1 MPNFQFL
8 FLHLLILH
16 LCHGSDKVPH
26 RRSRQTIED
35 DSLEN
40 KIVGTWGSWGTWSSC
55 SQTCGLGVIE
65 RSRTC
70 LSPYQQVPWV
80 ARSEP
85 NPHNIQPHSETPF
98 RDERGNIFSM
108 GPARSSYPLHVEREI
123 AAPFVEPYIQRNPPP
138 SRHNQ
143 FNRNVREETFAGGSQ
158 SSYSRRDQPPYH
170 RSTSNRGRTAP
181 QPPGTL
187 WQPSPLDM
195 PPRQDALRA
204 SETISIHRKPH
215 QDVPFNRRNNSR
227 VDDSSQP
234 WPFFPDSIPLL
245 KPDSWEETN
254 PGPALPPLF
263 PTKESRFS
271 RRSRVRNVIKP
282 GRYGYGKVPFALPLL
297 TEKDESQ
304 RFKRHHKLMN
314 VGTTASPRKER
325 KKDLPATQKPLDDL
339 GEPSSEAPGQANDF
353 FDASSKKGTP
363 SSRKPKRSSQPDQP
377 SEKANSSA
385 QMVLSG
391 FQHKH
396 LEGES
401 SEHGSLVG
409 GEADSASMVGRQAF
423 NHSRIDI
430 NLRDA
435 LRDMRTERDDDEP
448 LHPHE
453 NGNHSTLYGS
463 RSRTSGASEKLEKMI
478 PSTHAPLL
486 TSTSKPTPLRLV
498 LQNTVIRKRV
508 NSHHV
513 ISGKKSH
520 DEKVAQPHRQGRTPL
535 QNSDV
540 TSDEVVENVQNG
552 HKSDSSRRSR
562 TRSQRQSPYR
572 HSIDGSRTHPSI
584 FRDHPSRPLQGD
596 PWASLGRNPT
606 LTFERGQDPRQG
618 HHHNSEVPLSLYNPG
633 TEEFHCAGPKKQFKS
648 CTQEP
653 CPVGQ
658 LDARTLQCSTFNNQ
672 EFMGRLY
679 QWEAFTEVSGNQ
691 RCALN
696 CRPIGYR
703 FYVRHTEKV
712 QDGTP
717 CEAGSLDVCVDGQC
731 LSPGCDGVL
740 GSNSTLDTCGVCGG
754 NGSTCKFITGT
765 FKDTNIP
772 IGYHKILEIP
782 KGATQISV
790 RELTWSPNYLALR
803 NRSGKSIINGNWAVD
818 PPGKYEAGS
827 TVFTYTQP
835 GREEQE
841 GESFT
846 APGPT
851 SEALHVYMIFQQDN
865 PGVSFQYFISAPH
878 DSDNPSHVPHVPQQ
892 EYGSLRLMPSSD
904 SLPQTNVR
912 NHPVE
917 ERHRVPPPQVR
928 PPPPPPPRPAGTL
941 QRNIRIPPLSA
952 PPVHYWP
959 EQPQYF
965 WRRVGS
971 TPCSITCGKGFW
983 YPIYQCVSR
992 SSLDEVDEEECDS
1005 STKPFPQEEACN
1017 TQPCPAFW
1025 DMGDWSVCSRTCGNG
1040 IQHRQVLCRQMYANR
1055 TTMVH
1060 PQRCGHLVKPNVT
1073 QTCQLRICSHWEI
1086 QSNWTTCSVMCGLG
1100 QRTRYVRCVSNQGDV
1115 VGEGE
1120 CSNRLRPRTNEVC
1133 DMGPCV
1139 RSWFHNEWSSTCSS
1153 ECGPGIQRRSVFCL
1167 SSSPMDES
1175 QDGCPGN
1182 KPSDMRVCNSGPCER
1197 TIKWYTGPWSE
1208 CSTDCDEGSQRR
1220 DVICVTKMGSD
1231 FNVTD
1236 ASECAHLE
1244 KPPSLQSCNAGPC
1257 GSRWFT
1263 TPWSTCS
1270 QSCEGGVQVR
1280 EVRCLAPDKT
1290 YSQQC
1295 DLDSKPEEKKACN
1308 PQPCSSV
1315 LDDNCRDRYHNCAVV
1330 VQARLCVYAYYK
1342 QACCSSCAHS
1352 LQRRTSE
1359 SR

>member
-1 MPNFQFL
+1 MSSLKSL
-8 FLHLLILH
+8 FIHLLILH
-16 LCHGSDKVPH
+16 LCHGTEKVSH
-26 RRSRQTIED
+26 RRSRQTLED
-35 DSLEN
+35 DLVEN
-40 KIVGTWGSWGTWSSC
+40 KLAGTWGSWGTWSSC
-55 SQTCGLGVIE
+55 SQTCGQGVIE

-80 ARSEP
+80 SRPEP
-85 NPHNIQPHSETPF
+85 NPHSIQPHQEPSF
-98 RDERGNIFSM
+98 RDERDNIYSM
-108 GPARSSYPLHVEREI
+108 GPARPSYPLHREREI
-123 AAPFVEPYIQRNPPP
+123 AAPFMESYLPRNPPP

-143 FNRNVREETFAGGSQ
+143 FNRNAREETFAGGSQ
-158 SSYSRRDQPPYH
+158 QSFPRRDQPPYH
-170 RSTSNRGRTAP
+170 RQASNRGRTVP
-181 QPPGTL
+181 QPSETL
-187 WQPSPLDM
+187 WQPSPLDV
-195 PPRQDALRA
+195 PLRQDALRA
-204 SETISIHRKPH
+204 SDTITIHRKPQ
-215 QDVPFNRRNNSR
+215 QDVPYSRRNNSR

-245 KPDSWEETN
+245 KPDSWEDTN
-254 PGPALPPLF
+254 PGRALPPLS

-282 GRYGYGKVPFALPLL
+282 GRYGYGKVPFALPLH

-304 RFKRHHKLMN
+304 RFKRHHKLVN

-325 KKDLPATQKPLDDL
+325 KKGLTATPKPLDSL
-339 GEPSSEAPGQANDF
+339 GEHGSQSPVQAVDF
-353 FDASSKKGTP
+353 LDVSSKK
-363 SSRKPKRSSQPDQP
+363 SSLSSKKSKRSSQPHQP
-377 SEKANSSA
+377 SWPEKHGNSSA
-385 QMVLSG
+385 LNG
-391 FQHKH
+391 FQHRQ

-401 SEHGSLVG
+401 SEQESVAG
-409 GEADSASMVGRQAF
+409 GDGGRQSFNHQRPDINLQDALWDPGTEREDDDPLYASENGNSATLEQKISSTQLPPLTKTPKPVQSKVDGQRMDVVMKKLLSSHQAF
-423 NHSRIDI
+423 N
-430 NLRDA
+430 
-435 LRDMRTERDDDEP
+435 
-448 LHPHE
+448 
-453 NGNHSTLYGS
+453 
-463 RSRTSGASEKLEKMI
+463 
-478 PSTHAPLL
+478 
-486 TSTSKPTPLRLV
+486 
-498 LQNTVIRKRV
+498 
-508 NSHHV
+508 
-513 ISGKKSH
+513 GKKEH
-520 DEKVAQPHRQGRTPL
+520 NEQLAQTSDA
-535 QNSDV
+535 NSDK
-540 TSDEVVENVQNG
+540 VVEHEQNG
-552 HKSDSSRRSR
+552 DKSDSSHRPRP
-562 TRSQRQSPYR
+562 RSQRQSPYR
-572 HSIDGSRTHPSI
+572 HGTDSGRTYPSI
-584 FRDHPSRPLQGD
+584 YRDHPSRPLQVD
-596 PWASLGRNPT
+596 AWTSLGRNPS
-606 LTFERGQDPRQG
+606 LNFERGQEPRQS
-618 HHHNSEVPLSLYNPG
+618 HHQGSDVPLSLYNPG
-633 TEEFHCAGPKKQFKS
+633 TEEEFHCAGPKKQYKS
-648 CTQEP
+648 CAQES
-653 CPVGQ
+653 CPAGQ

-717 CEAGSLDVCVDGQC
+717 CEVGSQDFCVDGQC
-731 LSPGCDGVL
+731 LSPGCDGIL

-754 NGSTCKFITGT
+754 DGSTCKFITGT

-841 GESFT
+841 GESFS

-851 SEALHVYMIFQQDN
+851 SEALDVYMIFQQDN
-865 PGVSFQYFISAPH
+865 PGVSFQYFVSSPLG
-878 DSDNPSHVPHVPQQ
+878 SDNPSHVSHVPSP
-892 EYGSLRLMPSSD
+892 EYGSLRSMASSD
-904 SLPQTNVR
+904 SIPQTNVR

-917 ERHRVPPPQVR
+917 ERIRVVPPPQAR
-928 PPPPPPPRPAGTL
+928 PPPPPRPAGTL

-959 EQPQYF
+959 EQPQFF
-965 WRRVGS
+965 WRRIGN
-971 TPCSITCGKGFW
+971 TPCSVTCGKGSWF
-983 YPIYQCVSR
+983 PIHQCVSR
-992 SSLDEVDEEECDS
+992 SSLDEVNEEECDS

-1025 DMGDWSVCSRTCGNG
+1025 DVGNWSVCSRTCGSG
-1040 IQHRQVLCRQMYANR
+1040 IHHRQVLCRQMYANR

-1060 PQRCGHLVKPNVT
+1060 PQRCSNLAKPNVT

-1086 QSNWTTCSVMCGLG
+1086 QSNWSTCSVMCGLG
-1100 QRTRYVRCVSNQGDV
+1100 QRTRHVRCISNQGDV

-1120 CSNRLRPRTNEVC
+1120 CSNRLRPRNNEAC

-1139 RSWFHNEWSSTCSS
+1139 RSWFHNDWSSTCSS

-1167 SSSPMDES
+1167 SSSPNDES

-1197 TIKWYTGPWSE
+1197 TIKWYTGPWSQ
-1208 CSTDCDEGSQRR
+1208 CSAECDEGSQRR
-1220 DVICVTKMGSD
+1220 DVICISKMGSD

-1244 KPPSLQSCNAGPC
+1244 KPASLQSCNAGSC
-1257 GSRWFT
+1257 GSRWYT

-1270 QSCEGGVQVR
+1270 QSCEGGIQVR
-1280 EVRCLAPDKT
+1280 EVRCLTADKT
-1290 YSQQC
+1290 YSHQC
-1295 DLDSKPEEKKACN
+1295 DLDSKPDKKKACN

-1359 SR
+1359 NR

>member
-1 MPNFQFL
+1 MSRFQCL
-8 FLHLLILH
+8 FLHLLIIH
-16 LCHGSDKVPH
+16 LCHGSEKVSH
-26 RRSRQTIED
+26 RRSRQTSED
-35 DSLEN
+35 DPAEN
-40 KIVGTWGSWGTWSSC
+40 KIAGTWGPWGSWSSC
-55 SQTCGLGVIE
+55 SQTCALGVIE

-80 ARSEP
+80 PRSEP
-85 NPHNIQPHSETPF
+85 NPHNIQPHPEPPF
-98 RDERGNIFSM
+98 RDERGSIYSVAQ
-108 GPARSSYPLHVEREI
+108 ARPSYPLHVEREVS
-123 AAPFVEPYIQRNPPP
+123 APFVEPYVPRNP
-138 SRHNQ
+138 SHGRYNQ
-143 FNRNVREETFAGGSQ
+143 FSRNAREEMFTGGSDP
-158 SSYSRRDQPPYH
+158 SYTRRNQPPYH

-181 QPPGTL
+181 QPPETL

-195 PPRQDALRA
+195 PHRQDALRA
-204 SETISIHRKPH
+204 PETVSIHRKPH
-215 QDVPFNRRNNSR
+215 QDVPFHRKNNSR
-227 VDDSSQP
+227 ADDPSQP

-254 PGPALPPLF
+254 PVRAMPPLS

-271 RRSRVRNVIKP
+271 RRSRVRNAIKP
-282 GRYGYGKVPFALPLL
+282 GRYGYGKVPFALPLH
-297 TEKDESQ
+297 TEKEESQ
-304 RFKRHHKLMN
+304 RFKRHHKFMTFS
-314 VGTTASPRKER
+314 TTATPRGER
-325 KKDLPATQKPLDDL
+325 KKGLTATQKSLDSIGEHGTESLDQAIDPFDTPLKKVM
-339 GEPSSEAPGQANDF
+339 PSS
-353 FDASSKKGTP
+353 K
-363 SSRKPKRSSQPDQP
+363 KPKRSSESDHPSW
-377 SEKANSSA
+377 SEKLVNSST
-385 QMVLSG
+385 QTMLNG
-391 FQHKH
+391 FQHRQ

-401 SEHGSLVG
+401 SEHESVG
-409 GEADSASMVGRQAF
+409 GEADSALMVGRQTF
-423 NHSRIDI
+423 NHPRTDA
-430 NLRDA
+430 NLQDVFW
-435 LRDMRTERDDDEP
+435 DTETEKEEDVLIRPTEHGDGGT
-448 LHPHE
+448 LH
-453 NGNHSTLYGS
+453 GS
-463 RSRTSGASEKLEKMI
+463 NTRTSGVSEKLGHKI
-478 PSTHAPLL
+478 LSTQSPLL
-486 TSTSKPTPLRLV
+486 TRASKPMQSKV
-498 LQNTVIRKRV
+498 VGQ
-508 NSHHV
+508 SM
-513 ISGKKSH
+513 
-520 DEKVAQPHRQGRTPL
+520 DEKTSYDEPMEPSNGHGRTPL
-535 QNSDV
+535 HNSDARH
-540 TSDEVVENVQNG
+540 DKEIEHDQHG
-552 HKSDSSRRSR
+552 HKSDSSHRPRS
-562 TRSQRQSPYR
+562 RSQRQSPYR
-572 HSIDGSRTHPSI
+572 HSTDGSRTYQSI
-584 FRDHPSRPLQGD
+584 FRDQPSRPLQGD
-596 PWASLGRNPT
+596 TWTSLGRNPSH
-606 LTFERGQDPRQG
+606 TFERGQDPRHS
-618 HHHNSEVPLSLYNPG
+618 HHQNSEVPLSLYNPG
-633 TEEFHCAGPKKQFKS
+633 TEEFHCAGPKKQYKS

-653 CPVGQ
+653 CPAGQ
-658 LDARTLQCSTFNNQ
+658 PDARTLQCSTFNDQ

-731 LSPGCDGVL
+731 LSPGCDGIL

-754 NGSTCKFITGT
+754 DGSTCKFITGT
-765 FKDTNIP
+765 FKDTKVP

-782 KGATQISV
+782 KGATQISI

-835 GREEQE
+835 GRDEQE

-851 SEALHVYMIFQQDN
+851 SEALDVYMIFQQDN
-865 PGVSFQYFISAPH
+865 PGISFQYFISSPADP
-878 DSDNPSHVPHVPQQ
+878 DAPSHVSHIQQQ
-892 EYGSLRLMPSSD
+892 EYGSLRSMPSSD
-904 SLPQTNVR
+904 SLPQTNLR

-917 ERHRVPPPQVR
+917 ERSRAPPPHAR
-928 PPPPPPPRPAGTL
+928 PPPPPPRPAGTL

-959 EQPQYF
+959 EQPQFF
-965 WRRVGS
+965 WRRVGN
-971 TPCSITCGKGFW
+971 TPCSVTCGKGFW

-992 SSLDEVDEEECDS
+992 SSLDEVNEEECDS
-1005 STKPFPQEEACN
+1005 STKPFPQEETCN

-1025 DMGDWSVCSRTCGNG
+1025 DVGNWSVCSRTCGSG

-1060 PQRCGHLVKPNVT
+1060 PQRCSNLVKPNVT

-1086 QSNWTTCSVMCGLG
+1086 QSNWSTCSVMCGLG
-1100 QRTRYVRCVSNQGDV
+1100 QRTRNVRCVSNQGDV

-1167 SSSPMDES
+1167 SSSPLDES

-1197 TIKWYTGPWSE
+1197 TVKWYTGPWSQ
-1208 CSTDCDEGSQRR
+1208 CSADCDEGSQRR
-1220 DVICVTKMGSD
+1220 DVVCISKMGSD
-1231 FNVTD
+1231 FNVSD
-1236 ASECAHLE
+1236 PSECAHLE

-1280 EVRCLAPDKT
+1280 EVRCLAADKT

-1295 DLDSKPEEKKACN
+1295 DLDSRPDEKKSCN

-1352 LQRRTSE
+1352 LQRRTSD

>member
-1 MPNFQFL
+1 MSSLQYWFI
-8 FLHLLILH
+8 HLLILH
-16 LCHGSDKVPH
+16 LCLGSEKVPH
-26 RRSRQTIED
+26 RRSRQTSED
-35 DSLEN
+35 DQVEN
-40 KIVGTWGSWGTWSSC
+40 KVAGTWGSWGTWSSC

-65 RSRTC
+65 RSRAC
-70 LSPYQQVPWV
+70 LSPYQQVSWV
-80 ARSEP
+80 PRPEP
-85 NPHNIQPHSETPF
+85 NPHSIQLHPEPPF
-98 RDERGNIFSM
+98 RDESDNLYSV
-108 GPARSSYPLHVEREI
+108 GPARPLYPLHREREI
-123 AAPFVEPYIQRNPPP
+123 AAPFMEPHLPRNLPP

-143 FNRNVREETFAGGSQ
+143 FNRNAREETFAGGSQ
-158 SSYSRRDQPPYH
+158 PSYPRRDQPPYH
-170 RSTSNRGRTAP
+170 RPTSNRGRIVP
-181 QPPGTL
+181 QPSETL

-195 PPRQDALRA
+195 PLRQDALHA
-204 SETISIHRKPH
+204 SETFSIHRKPQ
-215 QDVPFNRRNNSR
+215 QDVPFNRRNNSH

-254 PGPALPPLF
+254 PVRALPPLS

-271 RRSRVRNVIKP
+271 RRSRVRNIIKP
-282 GRYGYGKVPFALPLL
+282 GRYGYGKVPFALPLH
-297 TEKDESQ
+297 TEKDETQ

-314 VGTTASPRKER
+314 FGTTVSPKRER
-325 KKDLPATQKPLDDL
+325 KKGLTATQKSLDSL
-339 GEPSSEAPGQANDF
+339 GEHGSESLGKAVDF
-353 FDASSKKGTP
+353 LDVSSKKSA
-363 SSRKPKRSSQPDQP
+363 SSLKKPKRSSQPPQP
-377 SEKANSSA
+377 YWPEKIANSSA
-385 QMVLSG
+385 PNDFHHRQ
-391 FQHKH
+391 F
-396 LEGES
+396 EGES
-401 SEHGSLVG
+401 AEHGSLVG
-409 GEADSASMVGRQAF
+409 GEGGRQSI
-423 NHSRIDI
+423 NHQRHDT
-430 NLRDA
+430 NTQDA
-435 LRDMRTERDDDEP
+435 LWDPETEREDDDP
-448 LHPHE
+448 LYLTE
-453 NGNHSTLYGS
+453 NEKSGTST
-463 RSRTSGASEKLEKMI
+463 RTTRASEKLEQKM
-478 PSTHAPLL
+478 PSTQPPPL
-486 TSTSKPTPLRLV
+486 TKTSKPMQSKINGQRMY
-498 LQNTVIRKRV
+498 TVMRKLIG
-508 NSHHV
+508 SHQAFKKDYDEEIAQ
-513 ISGKKSH
+513 IS
-520 DEKVAQPHRQGRTPL
+520 DA
-535 QNSDV
+535 
-540 TSDEVVENVQNG
+540 TSDKGVEHEQNG
-552 HKSDSSRRSR
+552 HKSDSSHRPRP
-562 TRSQRQSPYR
+562 RSQRQSPYR
-572 HSIDGSRTHPSI
+572 HGTDGSRTYPSI
-584 FRDHPSRPLQGD
+584 YRDHPSRPLQGD
-596 PWASLGRNPT
+596 AWASLGRNPS
-606 LTFERGQDPRQG
+606 LTFERGQDPRQSQ
-618 HHHNSEVPLSLYNPG
+618 HQNSDVPLSLYNPG
-633 TEEFHCAGPKKQFKS
+633 TEKEFHCAGPKKQYKS
-648 CTQEP
+648 CTQES
-653 CPVGQ
+653 CPAGQ

-717 CEAGSLDVCVDGQC
+717 CEAGSQDFCVDGQC
-731 LSPGCDGVL
+731 LSPGCDGIL

-754 NGSTCKFITGT
+754 DDSTCKFITGT

-835 GREEQE
+835 GREELE
-841 GESFT
+841 GESFS

-851 SEALHVYMIFQQDN
+851 SEALDVYMIFQQDN
-865 PGVSFQYFISAPH
+865 PGVSFQYFVSSPSS
-878 DSDNPSHVPHVPQQ
+878 SDNPGHVSHVPSQ
-892 EYGSLRLMPSSD
+892 EYGSLRSVASSD
-904 SLPQTNVR
+904 SLPQNSIR

-917 ERHRVPPPQVR
+917 ERPRVVPPPQAR
-928 PPPPPPPRPAGTL
+928 PPPPVRPPGTL

-959 EQPQYF
+959 EQPQFF
-965 WRRVGS
+965 WRRVGN
-971 TPCSITCGKGFW
+971 TPCSVTCGKGFW

-992 SSLDEVDEEECDS
+992 SSLDEVNEDECDS

-1025 DMGDWSVCSRTCGNG
+1025 DFGNWSVCSRTCGSG

-1060 PQRCGHLVKPNVT
+1060 PQRCSNLAKPNVT

-1086 QSNWTTCSVMCGLG
+1086 QSNWSTCSVMCGLG
-1100 QRTRYVRCVSNQGDV
+1100 QRTRHVRCISNQGDV
-1115 VGEGE
+1115 IGEGE
-1120 CSNRLRPRTNEVC
+1120 CSNRLRPRNNEVC

-1139 RSWFHNEWSSTCSS
+1139 RSWFHNDWSSTCSS

-1167 SSSPMDES
+1167 SSSPNDES

-1197 TIKWYTGPWSE
+1197 TIKWYTGPWSQ
-1208 CSTDCDEGSQRR
+1208 CSAECDEGSQRR
-1220 DVICVTKMGSD
+1220 DVICVSKMGSD
-1231 FNVTD
+1231 FNVSD

-1244 KPPSLQSCNAGPC
+1244 KPPSLQSCNAGSC

-1270 QSCEGGVQVR
+1270 QSCEGGIQVR
-1280 EVRCLAPDKT
+1280 EVRCLAADKT
-1290 YSQQC
+1290 YSHQC
-1295 DLDSKPEEKKACN
+1295 DLDSKPDEKKACN

-1315 LDDNCRDRYHNCAVV
+1315 LDDNCHDRYHNCAVV
-1330 VQARLCVYAYYK
+1330 VQARLCVYTYYK

-1359 SR
+1359 NR